1 MQASVKVSAWMLRP
15 RRVSQI
21 PQRGAQALA
30 LCSPRKQIKICAC
43 RRLTAEKTA
52 QQPAES
58 GCRPGGG
65 AQAESG
71 CRPRRCAHPAC
82 LWCTSMTS
90 IQIPST
96 GAAARDR
103 KGKGQAQLKCAGACT
118 CLCHVPE
125 RASGKSQYGARHIAV
140 RADLRGECVCLC
152 VNRGPLI
159 CRCALAQDRCVCD
172 MSRRRAP

>member
-65 AQAESG
+65 GAGGVGLQAAQ
-71 CRPRRCAHPAC
+71 
-82 LWCTSMTS
+82 
-90 IQIPST
+90 
-96 GAAARDR
+96 
-103 KGKGQAQLKCAGACT
+103 
-118 CLCHVPE
+118 V
-125 RASGKSQYGARHIAV
+125 RASRMLVVYKY
-140 RADLRGECVCLC
+140 DLYTDTKYWGSSPRSKG
-152 VNRGPLI
+152 
-159 CRCALAQDRCVCD
+159 
-172 MSRRRAP
+172 